1 MPKKRKQNKYDAT
14 QEKRFLKVFGDVF
27 IMPIFRITQ
36 TLASDRP
43 HGFHTYRRNLVVD
56 IIALTLLL
64 IFLIYLG
71 GRHFLLIRLYIF
83 WYIAGG
89 IVAILSVALII
100 RLLRNRIRRKYTS
113 SGIEDNL
120 RAALQIM
127 DSTSNWY
134 LDENA
139 ANQELIS
146 CLRSQNINAVY
157 GYKLGNCRI
166 ADGRV
171 GDILIE
177 GKLSPQTQEIDRLL
191 GQLGDY
197 ISYGKVNV
205 VIYGHLSDRARKRIL
220 KEINK
225 RYPDKAFLTYL
236 NNPKR
241 QRAITQS

>member
-1 MPKKRKQNKYDAT
+1 MLKKKNRKKYDAT
-14 QEKRFLKVFGDVF
+14 QEVQFLKVFGDVF
-27 IMPIFRITQ
+27 IMPAFRITQ
-36 TLASDRP
+36 TLASERP
-43 HGFHTYRRNLVVD
+43 HRFHIYRRNLVVD
-56 IIALTLLL
+56 IVALTLEL

-71 GRHFLLIRLYIF
+71 GRHFLLIQLYIF
-83 WYIAGG
+83 WYIAGV
-89 IVAILSVALII
+89 IAAMLSVGLII
-100 RLLRNRIRRKYTS
+100 RLLRNRIRRRYTS
-113 SGIEDNL
+113 SGIEEGL
-120 RAALQIM
+120 RTALQIM
-127 DSTSNWY
+127 DTTSNWY

-146 CLRSQNINAVY
+146 CLRSQNIDAVY
-157 GYKLGNCRI
+157 GYKLENGRI

-197 ISYGKVNV
+197 TLYGKVNV
-205 VIYGHLSDRARKRIL
+205 VIYGHLSDNARKRIL
-220 KEINK
+220 REIHK
-225 RYPDKAFLTYL
+225 RYFDRAFLTYL